1 MCFGALEG
9 VVTKWLLPHL
19 PIQDMKQ
26 NRWGSLIEVLL
37 NVGSGFLLA
46 WLTTLVVI
54 PIVIPSVKNVDIKE
68 GLWITITFTVISLV
82 RSYAWRR
89 YFNNRH

>member
-1 MCFGALEG
+1 M
-9 VVTKWLLPHL
+9 TKWLLMCL

-26 NRWGSLIEVLL
+26 NRWVSLIEVTM

-46 WLTTLVVI
+46 WLATLVVI

-68 GLWITITFTVISLV
+68 GLWITITFTAISLV

>member
-1 MCFGALEG
+1 M
-9 VVTKWLLPHL
+9 TKWLLLHL

>member
-1 MCFGALEG
+1 M
-9 VVTKWLLPHL
+9 
-19 PIQDMKQ
+19 
-26 NRWGSLIEVLL
+26 

-46 WLTTLVVI
+46 WLATLVVI

-68 GLWITITFTVISLV
+68 GLWITVTFTVISLV

>member
-1 MCFGALEG
+1 
-9 VVTKWLLPHL
+9 
-19 PIQDMKQ
+19 MKQ
-26 NRWGSLIEVLL
+26 NRWVSFIEVLL

-46 WLTTLVVI
+46 WLATLVVI

>member
-1 MCFGALEG
+1 M
-9 VVTKWLLPHL
+9 TKWLLLHL

-26 NRWGSLIEVLL
+26 NRWVSFIEVLL

-46 WLTTLVVI
+46 WLATLVVI

>member
-1 MCFGALEG
+1 
-9 VVTKWLLPHL
+9 
-19 PIQDMKQ
+19 MKQ
-26 NRWGSLIEVLL
+26 NRWVSLIEVTM

-46 WLTTLVVI
+46 WLATLVVI

>member
-1 MCFGALEG
+1 M
-9 VVTKWLLPHL
+9 TKWLLLHL

-26 NRWGSLIEVLL
+26 NRWVSLIEVTM

-46 WLTTLVVI
+46 WLATLVVI

>member
-1 MCFGALEG
+1 
-9 VVTKWLLPHL
+9 
-19 PIQDMKQ
+19 MKQ
-26 NRWGSLIEVLL
+26 NRWVSLIEVAM

-46 WLTTLVVI
+46 WLATLVVI

-68 GLWITITFTVISLV
+68 GLWITVTFTVISLV

>member
-1 MCFGALEG
+1 
-9 VVTKWLLPHL
+9 
-19 PIQDMKQ
+19 MKQ
-26 NRWGSLIEVLL
+26 NRWVSLIEVTM

-46 WLTTLVVI
+46 WLATLVVI

-89 YFNNRH
+89 FFNNRH

>member
-1 MCFGALEG
+1 M
-9 VVTKWLLPHL
+9 
-19 PIQDMKQ
+19 
-26 NRWGSLIEVLL
+26 

-46 WLTTLVVI
+46 WLATLVVI

-68 GLWITITFTVISLV
+68 GLWITVAFTVISLV

>member
-1 MCFGALEG
+1 M
-9 VVTKWLLPHL
+9 
-19 PIQDMKQ
+19 
-26 NRWGSLIEVLL
+26 

-46 WLTTLVVI
+46 WLATLVVI